1 MGRRSGVVR
10 LYGRIREKGGD
21 KAVDE
26 TTSYRVVIIDSG
38 VVWLHIGAGKK

>member
-1 MGRRSGVVR
+1 MAES
-10 LYGRIREKGGD
+10 EKSAGGD

-26 TTSYRVVIIDSG
+26 PTSYRVVIIEIA